1 MPQQTAQLNV
11 GQRMFTLLSATFLFL
26 TVVPTAQ
33 GQSPTATPTPTPSA
47 PTDKAIAA
55 NPAQMLKDL
64 QEKNQQI
71 RTRIQEIE
79 NILFPIEEEIA
90 KRNFFFTSGEYAF
103 LRIQSETSRTSSRFF
118 EVQGRVDRDSWD
130 AAAAYFDLAYD
141 ALKDGYLWV
150 GREQSLVGEDTKLF
164 NDLQTK
170 VREEMEK
177 RPDAEKLLQLITER
191 DQLRQ
196 ALQTSGPLLKY
207 LTERRLWWRSYP
219 DYVDTVK
226 KDSVELDDGTP

>member
-1 MPQQTAQLNV
+1 MSQQNARLNA
-11 GQRMFTLLSATFLFL
+11 RRRISMLLPAMFLFL
-26 TVVPTAQ
+26 AVAPAAQ
-33 GQSPTATPTPTPSA
+33 GQPTTPPTPTPSA
-47 PTDKAIAA
+47 PTDKAVAA

-64 QEKNQQI
+64 QEKNQRI
-71 RTRIQEIE
+71 RARIQEIE

-90 KRNFFFTSGEYAF
+90 KRNFFFTTGEYAF

-118 EVQGRVDRDSWD
+118 EAQSRVDRDSWD

-226 KDSVELDDGTP
+226 KDSVELDDGTR